1 MYQEEKPVVV
11 ALSILFCMGLIFLL
25 SITVPTATANY
36 TLFREDFLSSTI
48 GSKETSKIIADF
60 LNEGIVDGLEE
71 DDLLIGEKDPEIFS
85 DELTQKLIN
94 FYIKSLFNNEI
105 DENAINDLC
114 DMVEKEAVAYFN
126 QNGYFDEYY
135 TQEEFDEAL
144 EEFRSDM
151 KNELLSLSEK
161 DAEDES
167 FAATYQKLKPTVT
180 SATLGLSIATL
191 ALALILIIMHHKKYR
206 GVRKVG
212 ICSFLAGGAN
222 SFFIFMIYFA
232 LKTSL
237 RSELSDS
244 AASVAEEKAN
254 IAVADAICDCF
265 LPLIYTSLIMFA
277 AGLIIIVVTCIIG
290 SNFKKKIRAEFYANG
305 GGQYGQGMAY
315 NQGMTYGQV
324 PPQYNQGTTYGQ
336 VPPQYNQNA
345 DMYSQNSDTYTQN
358 SYNLNGTEYNT
369 NGDNNSQNTDYHL

>member
-11 ALSILFCMGLIFLL
+11 ALSILFCIGLIFLL

-48 GSKETSKIIADF
+48 GSKETSKKLADF
-60 LNEGIVDGLEE
+60 LNEDLTKELEA
-71 DDLLIGEKDPEIFS
+71 DNSLMGEKDPEIFS
-85 DELTQKLIN
+85 EEFAQKFID
-94 FYIKSLFNNEI
+94 FYVRSIFDNDI
-105 DENAINDLC
+105 DESAIDELC

-151 KNELLSLSEK
+151 KDVFLDLGEK

-167 FAATYQKLKPTVT
+167 FASTYQKLKPTVT
-180 SATLGLSIATL
+180 SATLGLSMATL

-212 ICSFLAGGAN
+212 ICAFLAGGAN
-222 SFFIFMIYFA
+222 SFFMFMIYFA
-232 LKTSL
+232 VKASIRT
-237 RSELSDS
+237 ELLDS
-244 AASVAEEKAN
+244 VSSAEEKATVQALAN
-254 IAVADAICDCF
+254 SICDCF

-315 NQGMTYGQV
+315 NQR
-324 PPQYNQGTTYGQ
+324 TTYGQ

-345 DMYSQNSDTYTQN
+345 DMYNQNSDTYTQN